1 MRSLF
6 ERTKQVHMGMME
18 KAKGVLQEKD
28 DMRLQMEEA
37 FRAKEAVS
45 AEANLLSCLSLDVV
59 YPSKVYLAYAWSDGK
74 CLQGLFL
81 FGLQLICSM
90 FSSISIDF

>member
-6 ERTKQVHMGMME
+6 ERTKQVHMEMME
-18 KAKGVLQEKD
+18 KAKRVLQQKD

-45 AEANLLSCLSLDVV
+45 AEADLLSSLSLDVV
-59 YPSKVYLAYAWSDGK
+59 YLSKFYLAYVWSDGK

-81 FGLQLICSM
+81 FGL
-90 FSSISIDF
+90 